1 MMPYAAAVSIAVDLD
16 ELPGRIAE
24 FGWAY
29 LLTVRDDQRP
39 HVVAVTPAW
48 HGESLV
54 ISVGRG
60 TAANAASRPMVTLC
74 YPPVDMSGFSLVID
88 GKATVDG
95 DSITVRPTAA
105 VLHRPAPEA
114 A

>member
-1 MMPYAAAVSIAVDLD
+1 MSIAVDLD
-16 ELPGRIAE
+16 ELPGKIAE

-48 HGESLV
+48 HGGSLT

-60 TAANAASRPMVTLC
+60 TAANAAARPMITLC
-74 YPPVDMSGFSLVID
+74 YPPSELTGFSLVID
-88 GKATVDG
+88 GEATVD
-95 DSITVRPTAA
+95 DDTITVRPTAA
-105 VLHRPAPEA
+105 VLHRPAPPA
-114 A
+114 S